1 MKENSGSNKSAAVL
15 GAKLCNEKAQPEDEN
30 LAAAGVEVGASVLFQ
45 PPEMRQLMDVVEAEI
60 GGRRCADPCRF
71 KDFFKSFSSRSYKIF
86 FSLFFLEATLPVLT
100 IYAFNFHS
108 LREYFQAL
116 NICCHVFKLHHAT
129 LLTFLEFCLLL

>member
-45 PPEMRQLMDVVEAEI
+45 PPEMGQLMDVVEAEI
-60 GGRRCADPCRF
+60 GGRRCADPCPF

-86 FSLFFLEATLPVLT
+86 FLCFSWKQLFLYLQFMLLIFIP
-100 IYAFNFHS
+100 S
-108 LREYFQAL
+108 EYFQAL
-116 NICCHVFKLHHAT
+116 NICCQVFKLHHAT